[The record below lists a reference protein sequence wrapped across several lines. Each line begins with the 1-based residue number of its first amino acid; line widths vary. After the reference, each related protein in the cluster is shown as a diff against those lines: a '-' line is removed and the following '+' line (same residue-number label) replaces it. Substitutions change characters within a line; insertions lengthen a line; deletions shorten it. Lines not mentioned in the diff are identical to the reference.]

1 MPAQPMPQA
10 NSSRPCRRRG
20 VARWWLAGLLVSC
33 LLPVGLNAY
42 QAARLPVRQ
51 VYALALAPAIM
62 RVRRRAVRH
71 RQAVTRRHRRL
82 CRRRFRLPCGPAR
95 LPDLVAALDAVSRR
109 GPPTLL
115 PQTPCFFAVN
125 PVAGSCRRVAA
136 HFPVF
141 TGGAC

>member
-33 LLPVGLNAY
+33 LLPVGLNAC

-62 RVRRRAVRH
+62 RVRRRAVRR
-71 RQAVTRRHRRL
+71 RQAVTRRRR
-82 CRRRFRLPCGPAR
+82 CRRRFRLPHVPAR
-95 LPDLVAALDAVSRR
+95 VPGLVAALDAVSRR
-109 GPPTLL
+109 GPPTPL
-115 PQTPCFFAVN
+115 PTTPCFFAVN

-141 TGGAC
+141 TGGA